1 MRIRRPRLS
10 HVCGAVLL
18 ATISLALGAVPGR
31 AHASAAVRIRAGGSP
46 ATAVPE
52 PGEMTTIDVGGLPTS
67 IAVDQQ
73 TGTVWV
79 VNSLDNTVSE
89 ISEARR
95 AVVATIKVGAS
106 PVDIAADPRTRTI
119 WVTCLGPFGRPA
131 ADNTVVEIS
140 EASRRVVARIKV
152 GRAPFGIAADPRT
165 GTVWV
170 ANTNSYTVSEISEAR
185 RAVVATIHTG
195 AGASGAPDGVAV
207 DPSHGVVWV
216 ATLGVA
222 VDEIRAA
229 TRSVIATIKV
239 KPGATA
245 DSLNAVTVDPNT
257 GTPWVASDFYNGS
270 NYVSYASRVGPASRR
285 VIASVPVP
293 RSGLFVNT
301 ADGIA
306 ADPATGTV
314 WVAENGANMVTL
326 VSEGRDAVARNLATG
341 EEPVAVAVDS
351 RTETVWVVNNYDD
364 TVTEY
369 SYSRPTFGTGAQ
381 ISFRAGRKA
390 RFQVHTRGFPIA
402 VMRVD
407 GALPR
412 GLRVRVGQGTVVLA
426 GTPARSARGRTYRIT
441 ISADNGVGTA
451 SGQYVVTRDLVVR
464 VTSPRGRGAH
474 SYRRSASA
482 SRAAN

>member
-1 MRIRRPRLS
+1 MRIGRPRLGQVS
-10 HVCGAVLL
+10 GAVLL
-18 ATISLALGAVPGR
+18 AVLSLEMGALPSSAP
-31 AHASAAVRIRAGGSP
+31 ASAAMRVRAGGSP
-46 ATAVPE
+46 PVTVSQ
-52 PGEMTTIDVGGLPTS
+52 PGNQPGDMTTIDVGRLPTS

-106 PVDIAADPRTRTI
+106 PVDVAADPSTGTI

-131 ADNTVVEIS
+131 ADNTVAEIS

-170 ANTNSYTVSEISEAR
+170 ANTSSYTVSEISEAR

-195 AGASGAPDGVAV
+195 TGARGAPGSVAV
-207 DPSHGVVWV
+207 DPSRGVVWV
-216 ATLGVA
+216 STLGGT
-222 VDEIRAA
+222 VDEVRAA
-229 TRSVIATIKV
+229 TRSVIETIKV
-239 KPGATA
+239 RPDHTA
-245 DSLNAVTVDPNT
+245 NSLNAVTVDPNT
-257 GTPWVASDFYNGS
+257 GTPWAASDFYDGG
-270 NYVSYASRVGPASRR
+270 NYFSYASQVGPASRR
-285 VIASVPVP
+285 VIASVLVP

-301 ADGIA
+301 ADAIA

-326 VSEGRDAVARNLATG
+326 VSEDRDAVARNLDTG
-341 EEPVAVAVDS
+341 DEPVAVAVDS
-351 RTETVWVVNNYDD
+351 RTETVWVANNYVG

-369 SYSRPTFGTGAQ
+369 SYSRPTFGTGSQ
-381 ISFRAGRKA
+381 VSFRAGRKA
-390 RFQVHTRGFPIA
+390 RFQVHTSGFPIA

-412 GLRVRVGQGTVVLA
+412 GLRVRLGQGTVVLT

-451 SGQYVVTRDLVVR
+451 NGQYAVTRNLVVR
-464 VTSPRGRGAH
+464 VT
-474 SYRRSASA
+474 
-482 SRAAN
+482 